1 MENLNETGVG
11 TQLAEPRPAEPDLM
25 NPELKQCS
33 ASSGD
38 VHSWYAVQIR
48 YRFEKKAAEQFQA
61 KGIETFLPL
70 RTEIHRWSDRHKEI
84 RVPLFP
90 GYTFVR
96 IAQSQNWRL
105 RVLNTAGVIGF
116 VGFQGEAIIVP
127 RNQIEH
133 LQLLLSRK
141 VPCSLHPF
149 LRLGQKVRIRGGCLH
164 GLEGI
169 LAHSGGRH
177 LVISIESIQRAIA
190 IEIEGY
196 ELEPL

>member
-1 MENLNETGVG
+1 MENRNEIGLG
-11 TQLAEPRPAEPDLM
+11 TQLAEPRPAEPDSINLQF
-25 NPELKQCS
+25 KQYS
-33 ASSGD
+33 IRAD
-38 VHSWYAVQIR
+38 DEPSWFAVQIR
-48 YRFEKKAAEQFQA
+48 YRFEKKAAQLFQA

-70 RTEIHRWSDRHKEI
+70 RTEIHLWSDRHKEI

-90 GYTFVR
+90 GYAFVR
-96 IAQSQNWRL
+96 IRPSQSWRL
-105 RVLNTAGVIGF
+105 RVLSTAGVIGL
-116 VGFQGEAIIVP
+116 VDFQGEPVKVP
-127 RNQIEH
+127 QQQIEH
-133 LQLLLSRK
+133 LQVLLSRK

-169 LAHSGGRH
+169 LSQSGTRR
-177 LVISIESIQRAIA
+177 LVISIESIQRSIA